1 MILDVH
7 SGSRVK
13 NELKG
18 FKPGGQAGG
27 SCSCPVRG
35 LSLQPGEHSGF
46 EGRGVEVAARE
57 ADSPGSDGRPVK
69 GLLMGTTGSHIRDC
83 RAQGVP
89 ELSWYVLLV
98 SLESKPSLNVSS
110 AKEGLICP
118 YFHIFGTPGVLSSQL
133 WSE

>member
-1 MILDVH
+1 M
-7 SGSRVK
+7 
-13 NELKG
+13 
-18 FKPGGQAGG
+18 
-27 SCSCPVRG
+27 
-35 LSLQPGEHSGF
+35 
-46 EGRGVEVAARE
+46 AARE

-69 GLLMGTTGSHIRDC
+69 GLLMGATGSHIRDC

-89 ELSWYVLLV
+89 ELSWYVLPV